1 MSLRVVKKILKK
13 VNHYAD
19 EMASLSDNQLK
30 DKTKQFRKRVKNGES
45 LDSILPE
52 AFAAMREADKRVL
65 GMFPYDVQVMGGIVL
80 HQGNI
85 AEMKTGEGKTLTAT
99 MPMYLNALSGE
110 SAILVTTNDY
120 LANRDCEEM
129 SQVYSWMGLSAASAV
144 PENTDELKPE
154 DKRKTYNSD
163 IVYTTNSS
171 LGFDYLIDNLASS
184 KEEKFMPEFSYVI
197 VDEVDAVLLD
207 TATTPLV
214 ISGAPRIQSNI
225 YKMVDEFVVS
235 LTEDEDYRMD
245 EEKNNVWLTEQG
257 IDTAESYFRVDNLYD
272 GKHVELVRHIALA
285 LKAHVGQLI
294 CG

>member
-30 DKTKQFRKRVKNGES
+30 DKTHQFRKRVKNGES

-99 MPMYLNALSGE
+99 MPLYLNALSGE

-154 DKRKTYNSD
+154 DKRN
-163 IVYTTNSS
+163 
-171 LGFDYLIDNLASS
+171 
-184 KEEKFMPEFSYVI
+184 
-197 VDEVDAVLLD
+197 
-207 TATTPLV
+207 
-214 ISGAPRIQSNI
+214 
-225 YKMVDEFVVS
+225 
-235 LTEDEDYRMD
+235 
-245 EEKNNVWLTEQG
+245 
-257 IDTAESYFRVDNLYD
+257 
-272 GKHVELVRHIALA
+272 
-285 LKAHVGQLI
+285 
-294 CG
+294 

>member
-99 MPMYLNALSGE
+99 MPNSFLKECTVDRGGS
-110 SAILVTTNDY
+110 SI
-120 LANRDCEEM
+120 
-129 SQVYSWMGLSAASAV
+129 SQTGM
-144 PENTDELKPE
+144 
-154 DKRKTYNSD
+154 
-163 IVYTTNSS
+163 
-171 LGFDYLIDNLASS
+171 SS
-184 KEEKFMPEFSYVI
+184 KP
-197 VDEVDAVLLD
+197 
-207 TATTPLV
+207 TTETSP
-214 ISGAPRIQSNI
+214 G
-225 YKMVDEFVVS
+225 
-235 LTEDEDYRMD
+235 T
-245 EEKNNVWLTEQG
+245 
-257 IDTAESYFRVDNLYD
+257 
-272 GKHVELVRHIALA
+272 
-285 LKAHVGQLI
+285 
-294 CG
+294 